1 MLKSLQDKVKTIAVL
16 SVPEVTL
23 LGAVTSDQ
31 LRMQLRGLK

>member
-1 MLKSLQDKVKTIAVL
+1 MSVQNKVKTIAVL

-31 LRMQLRGLK
+31 LRRQVRGLE